1 MNRAEH
7 RLNGTVLCG
16 LVCAFAC
23 GCDPNVAAPTKL
35 STSAKTPEPIGQLPA
50 HVHSSAGEVTL
61 FADYDDVRGDYVVL
75 YLVNRTDR
83 RLGFSARDDDVYVK
97 LEAKND
103 VGAWERAQIHWNGSC
118 GASCWHIPSLR
129 PGEFLRFLGYF
140 PSEGEPRTVR
150 YRVYSETAFVL
161 PDESPDDQRFNY
173 RNSQKVA
180 LNLVSN
186 AGAGRTRATDIA
198 GTQRDSWA
206 IRYGTFATVRALALD
221 ASESALRD
229 RPLRPRRPRRSEAV
243 AALRRFPDKAT
254 TAVLETL
261 LEDDDLSIRRAAIR
275 VLAIIGPQCPEA
287 EVRYQQ
293 LLQDEDVNSRA
304 VAIVSLADRAVT
316 VDIIRDMQRLLEHKE
331 PMFRAAAVGVL
342 MQSCMKL
349 PEAHAVLEAYKT
361 DPDELVQSLLDNL
374 DKGWCPSS
382 TPGSD
387 DE

>member
-1 MNRAEH
+1 MNRAGH

-23 GCDPNVAAPTKL
+23 GCDPNVGPPTKL
-35 STSAKTPEPIGQLPA
+35 STRAETPEPIGQLPE

-75 YLVNRTDR
+75 YLVNRMDR
-83 RLGFSARDDDVYVK
+83 RLGFSAQDGDVFAK
-97 LEAKND
+97 LEAKNE
-103 VGAWERAQIHWNGSC
+103 VGAWERAQIHWAGSC
-118 GASCWHIPSLR
+118 LSRMPSLR
-129 PGEFLRFLGYF
+129 PSEFFRFLGYF
-140 PSEGEPRTVR
+140 PSDGEPHTVR
-150 YRVYSETAFVL
+150 YRVYAETAFVL
-161 PDESPDDQRFNY
+161 PDESSNAGFFGA
-173 RNSQKVA
+173 RNAEKIP

-186 AGAGRTRATDIA
+186 ASAGRARAADIA

-229 RPLRPRRPRRSEAV
+229 RPLRPRRSAAV

-361 DPDELVQSLLDNL
+361 DPDELVQSLLDSL

-382 TPGSD
+382 NPVSD